1 MPLENNSQI
10 LVEAKNELQISEVL
24 TRTRRK
30 ELENALKK
38 AKAESEIVIQSRLKR
53 KLSKSTRGSAY
64 RGVSKNGK
72 KWQVSNFL
80 YNNLFVGLVARK
92 FEEALHRL
100 NRHRGK
106 SSENL

>member
-1 MPLENNSQI
+1 MMQVQTSIPQHSQQQLLSKSAPLENNSQI
-10 LVEAKNELQISEVL
+10 FTEPKNEVQISEVL

-38 AKAESEIVIQSRLKR
+38 AKGDNEIVIQSRLKR

-72 KWQVSNFL
+72 KWQVRNFFI
-80 YNNLFVGLVARK
+80 Y
-92 FEEALHRL
+92 
-100 NRHRGK
+100 
-106 SSENL
+106 